1 MKRPPLPA
9 LLLLPLLAVL
19 LFGNC
24 SQNVYRVLGPGTTP
38 AQVAQLKELDHNAE
52 TAYQATFTGPNSLPG
67 PTARQILDS
76 ATAARQRLLSP
87 EQYRRYKGRNFW
99 RTLRYPK
106 RPPRGYR

>member
-1 MKRPPLPA
+1 MKRPPLPFF
-9 LLLLPLLAVL
+9 LLLPLLAVL

-38 AQVAQLKELDHNAE
+38 AQVARLAELDSSAAA
-52 TAYQATFTGPNSLPG
+52 AYQATFTRPDSMG

-87 EQYRRYKGRNFW
+87 EQYRRYRGRNFF
-99 RTLRYPK
+99 RTLRYPSQ
-106 RPPRGYR
+106 PPRGYR